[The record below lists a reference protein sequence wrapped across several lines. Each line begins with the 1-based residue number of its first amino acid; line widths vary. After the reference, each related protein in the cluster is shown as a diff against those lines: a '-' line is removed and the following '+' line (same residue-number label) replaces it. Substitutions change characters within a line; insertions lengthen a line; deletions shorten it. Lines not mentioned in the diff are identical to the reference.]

1 MHPISSAVAN
11 ALLIAALLVC
21 AQVVAAPASG
31 PSNPLSDDLATQRG
45 AFAGMSQTIA
55 NSFTDV
61 ESVVVVRSGHVIFEY
76 YKSGSNQ
83 DTLRSTESVTKSVLS
98 LLVGI
103 AIDQGA
109 IASLDQPIAAFL
121 PAGTTTAIDANR
133 QTVTVRHLLTMK
145 AGFATSGRVSRAD
158 SDNPQYLASRPV
170 KAQPGAEFLYD
181 NLATNLLAIVLESA
195 TGQGA
200 AEFARS
206 KLFGPLGID
215 SFDWQKGP
223 NGHNYGSSG
232 LSLRTRDMAKLGQL
246 MLQEGAWNEQQL
258 ISKSY
263 ANEAVQRQTSAGQ
276 PPYGYMWW
284 LPPSGEAHQTFFA
297 SGFGGQLIW
306 VHTPL
311 DLVVATTA
319 TATESSQARGQAM
332 NLIRE
337 NIFRLIAKPSP
348 AK

>member
-1 MHPISSAVAN
+1 MHPISSTVAN
-11 ALLIAALLVC
+11 ALLLTAWLVC
-21 AQVVAAPASG
+21 AQVAAAPASG
-31 PSNPLSDDLATQRG
+31 PSNPLSDDLAAQRE
-45 AFAGMSQTIA
+45 AFVGLSQTIA
-55 NSFTDV
+55 TSFTDV

-83 DTLRSTESVTKSVLS
+83 DTLRNTESVTKSVLS

-103 AIDQGA
+103 AIDQRA
-109 IASLDQPIAAFL
+109 IASLDQPIAALL
-121 PAGTTTAIDANR
+121 PTGTTAAIGANR
-133 QTVTVRHLLTMK
+133 QPVTIKHLLTMK

-158 SDNPQYLASRPV
+158 SDNPQYLANRSV

-181 NLATNLLAIVLESA
+181 NLATNLLAIVLENA

-200 AEFARS
+200 AEFARRR
-206 KLFGPLGID
+206 LFGPLGID
-215 SFDWQKGP
+215 SLDWQKGP

-246 MLQEGAWNEQQL
+246 MLQEGMWNEQQL

-263 ANEAVQRQTSAGQ
+263 AGEAVQRQTSAGE

-284 LPPSGEAHQTFFA
+284 LPPSSTARQTFFA

-337 NIFRLIAKPSP
+337 NIFRLITKPGP

>member
-1 MHPISSAVAN
+1 MHPISFAVSN
-11 ALLIAALLVC
+11 ALLLAAWLVC
-21 AQVVAAPASG
+21 AQVAAAPASG
-31 PSNPLSDDLATQRG
+31 LGSPSSDDPAAQRE
-45 AFAGMSQTIA
+45 AFAGLSQTIA
-55 NSFTDV
+55 TSFTDV

-76 YKSGSNQ
+76 YKAGSNQ
-83 DTLRSTESVTKSVLS
+83 DTLRNTESVTKSVLS

-103 AIDQGA
+103 AIDEGA
-109 IASLDQPIAAFL
+109 IASLDQPIAGLL
-121 PAGTTTAIDANR
+121 PTGTTAPVDAGR
-133 QTVTVRHLLTMK
+133 QPVTVRHLLTMK

-158 SDNPQYLASRPV
+158 SDNPQFLARRPV

-181 NLATNLLAIVLESA
+181 NLAANLLAIVLESA
-195 TGQGA
+195 TRQGA
-200 AEFARS
+200 AEFARK

-215 SFDWQKGP
+215 SLDWQKGP

-246 MLQEGAWNEQQL
+246 MLQEGMWNEQQL

-263 ANEAVQRQTSAGQ
+263 AREAVQRQTSAGE
-276 PPYGYMWW
+276 PPYGYLWW
-284 LPPSGEAHQTFFA
+284 LPPSGAARQTFLA

-319 TATESSQARGQAM
+319 TPTEGSQARGQAM

-337 NIFRLIAKPSP
+337 NIFRLITQPSP